1 MKNVT
6 YTVTAQDT
14 PSSIAQKFGISVEEL
29 FNYNR
34 LGRNTVLFPGMIII
48 IPPRPPKPRPPQV
61 PPTPPQNRIY
71 VVRRGDTIFSIA
83 RRFRVSVESIMAV
96 NGMRFPIVFPGQRL
110 IIPQGIVAF

>member
-1 MKNVT
+1 
-6 YTVTAQDT
+6 
-14 PSSIAQKFGISVEEL
+14 
-29 FNYNR
+29 
-34 LGRNTVLFPGMIII
+34 MIII

-83 RRFRVSVESIMAV
+83 RRFRVSVESIIAI